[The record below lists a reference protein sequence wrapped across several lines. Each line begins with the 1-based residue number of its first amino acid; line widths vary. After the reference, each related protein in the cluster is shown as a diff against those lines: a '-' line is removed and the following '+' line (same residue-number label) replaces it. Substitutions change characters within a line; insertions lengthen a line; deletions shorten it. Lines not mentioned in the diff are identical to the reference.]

1 MVMVVDADSADPT
14 DANNIKAKKNSA
26 RELAHVV
33 RGLLTTLADTDLVR
47 GLGVPTSLSDAR
59 LITEGTWVRAIV
71 AVGPRHLA
79 RVAERARAMLA
90 P

>member
-1 MVMVVDADSADPT
+1 
-14 DANNIKAKKNSA
+14 
-26 RELAHVV
+26 
-33 RGLLTTLADTDLVR
+33 
-47 GLGVPTSLSDAR
+47 VPTSLSDAK

-79 RVAERARAMLA
+79 RVAERARAMLV